1 MYVNHNAVQISNPLQ
16 TFVLLIYYFLSNQ
29 GAMIRPMI
37 FGDTVKR
44 GICSTPDLFIHPST
58 SASLSCT
65 HVLQQDVEDAK
76 TIKKKKKQ
84 QAKGKQQ
91 IGTIPLFIKGACNLR

>member
-1 MYVNHNAVQISNPLQ
+1 
-16 TFVLLIYYFLSNQ
+16 
-29 GAMIRPMI
+29 MI
-37 FGDTVKR
+37 FEDTVKR

-65 HVLQQDVEDAK
+65 HVLQKDVEDAK
-76 TIKKKKKQ
+76 TIQKKKKKQ

-91 IGTIPLFIKGACNLR
+91 IGTIPLFIKGACNLRWTQWNTREYTLGYNLVVTFCDMTKQK

>member
-1 MYVNHNAVQISNPLQ
+1 
-16 TFVLLIYYFLSNQ
+16 
-29 GAMIRPMI
+29 MI
-37 FGDTVKR
+37 FEDTVKR

-76 TIKKKKKQ
+76 TIKKKKKTTG
-84 QAKGKQQ
+84 KGKAANRNHSS
-91 IGTIPLFIKGACNLR
+91 IY

>member
-37 FGDTVKR
+37 FEDTVKR

-76 TIKKKKKQ
+76 TIQKKKKNNRQRESSK
-84 QAKGKQQ
+84 
-91 IGTIPLFIKGACNLR
+91 

>member
-37 FGDTVKR
+37 FEDTVKR

-65 HVLQQDVEDAK
+65 HVLLKMPKQF
-76 TIKKKKKQ
+76 KKNHQ